1 MKEKVIGKYTIL
13 DELGRGGMGVVYKGK
28 HETLNRFAAIKVLPA
43 QLAADELCLQRF
55 MREADT
61 LARLQHQNIVN
72 IYDIETLNET
82 QYLIMEYVNGLTLA
96 DILSSNG
103 PFAPDEAAKIIR
115 DVALALSHS
124 HIKGIIH
131 RDIKPAN
138 IMIDDDGIV
147 KVADFGI
154 ARVME
159 DYSVTK
165 TGVIGTPKYMSPERI
180 KGEKDIDGRS
190 DIYALGI
197 VFYEMV
203 TGEPPFSDENE
214 FSILEKHIRTAPTPP
229 SKVRSD
235 LPKIYEKIILK
246 CLEKN
251 TNTRYPTCS
260 ELIASLEDAL
270 SKRAT
275 VAESAGTP
283 DTTKVVSRG
292 RKSKMKTVLHTKI
305 PGLKHA
311 KTSTTR
317 LILLGVAIVIVI
329 AIALPFLIGDS
340 SDRLPSSGGDPDAD
354 SASELSPLFSAEKEL
369 NLRSFKAK
377 NDELLTAI
385 ENHPGEITTAD
396 VKRWFRLKVGI
407 KDKTTASSDV
417 VAALSNLVGGLQQIA
432 RIEDDD
438 CDILFTLSASDG
450 GIRLTVQ
457 DNVYGDK
464 ALFAHQEVLDVGNQ
478 QDLLSKLKTIL
489 VRNYCFNALLAS
501 SALNPLND
509 EIGIKIETSGKTD
522 RIFQL
527 GDNINICMTPNSQRY
542 CMLFNINLDG
552 IYLLF
557 PRFGKEEHLLK
568 AGEIQCSGS
577 IEVSPPTGN
586 EMIFAIMSSEVQLL
600 PLRDL
605 YFDQSQV
612 FHSWSYEL
620 SNPDNAVSFC
630 EQLMRTLID
639 EPAEKWSTKSLF
651 IKTLE

>member
-28 HETLNRFAAIKVLPA
+28 HATLNRFAAIKVLPA
-43 QLAADELCLQRF
+43 QLACDELCLQRF

-72 IYDIETLNET
+72 IYDIETQNET
-82 QYLIMEYVNGLTLA
+82 QYLIMEYVNGQTLA
-96 DILSSNG
+96 DIISSRG
-103 PFAPDEAAKIIR
+103 PFLPEEAATIIR

-124 HIKGIIH
+124 HVKGIIH

-138 IMIDDDGIV
+138 IMIDEDGIV

-203 TGEPPFSDENE
+203 TGVVPFSDENE
-214 FSILEKHIRTAPTPP
+214 FAILEKHIRTAPTPP
-229 SKVRSD
+229 SNVKSG
-235 LPKIYEKIILK
+235 LPKVYEKIILK

-251 TNTRYPTCS
+251 KIARYPTCK

-270 SKRAT
+270 PKRAA
-275 VAESAGTP
+275 VAKAADLPG
-283 DTTKVVSRG
+283 TTKSVSRG
-292 RKSKMKTVLHTKI
+292 RQPKITTVLHSKVSA
-305 PGLKHA
+305 LKEST
-311 KTSTTR
+311 TSTKR
-317 LILLGVAIVIVI
+317 LFLLGAAIIIVMAI
-329 AIALPFLIGDS
+329 AIPFMIKDS
-340 SDRLPSSGGDPDAD
+340 SDRPPSSEGD
-354 SASELSPLFSAEKEL
+354 SASELSPLLPSEKGL

-377 NDELLTAI
+377 NDEILTAV
-385 ENHPGEITTAD
+385 ENHSGQITTTD
-396 VKRWFRLKVGI
+396 VKRWFRIKVGI
-407 KDKTTASSDV
+407 TDKTKTNPDLV
-417 VAALSNLVGGLQQIA
+417 TALSTLIDGVKQIA
-432 RIEDDD
+432 RIEYDD
-438 CDILFTLSASDG
+438 CDILFTLSTNNQG
-450 GIRLTVQ
+450 TILTVL

-464 ALFAHQEVLDVGNQ
+464 ALFAHQETLDAGNQ
-478 QDLLSKLKTIL
+478 QDLLSRIKTIL
-489 VRNYCFNALLAS
+489 IRNYCFNALLAFS
-501 SALNPLND
+501 ILNPHND
-509 EIGIKIETSGKTD
+509 EIGVKIETSGKTD
-522 RIFQL
+522 RMFQI
-527 GDNINICMTPNSQRY
+527 GDNLNICMTPSRQRY

-557 PRFGKEEHLLK
+557 PRYGKEKNLLK
-568 AGEIQCSGS
+568 AGETQCSGS

-586 EMIFAIMSSEVQLL
+586 EMIFAIVSSEAKLL

-605 YFDQSQV
+605 YFNRSQV

-620 SNPDNAVSFC
+620 SSPGNAVSFC

-639 EPAEKWSTKSLF
+639 ESAEKWGTKSLF
-651 IKTLE
+651 IKTRE